1 MKNNSQNSSIK
12 GNFVFISIIIAVKKL
27 NDDLKECIRHC
38 LNLDYPNYEIIV
50 FPDAP
55 FIFNHPKVKVI
66 ATGSISP
73 PKKRDL
79 ALKEANGEILAFID
93 DDAYPDRN
101 WLKNAVG
108 FFQDDNIGSVCGPA
122 VSAPGGTL
130 KQRASGAVYESIL
143 GSGDQLFR
151 FKPLA
156 KRKTNDYPTCN
167 LLVRFSVMRQLGGF
181 NTRFWPGDD
190 TFLCSGITEKLKK
203 KIIYTPTVLVYH
215 KRRPLFLPHLKQM
228 TNYAL
233 HRGYFVKKGH
243 KNSLKISYFLPSFL
257 LLGIAGGAL
266 LSVIIPTLRVIYLS
280 GVITYLFLVLVFSIS
295 KDLEL
300 ILLKFSGIILTHFLY
315 GFFFIKGFF
324 SRKMKEENNEDNHSL
339 PTA

>member
-1 MKNNSQNSSIK
+1 MKNNSQNSSVK
-12 GNFVFISIIIAVKKL
+12 ENFVFISIIIAVEKL
-27 NDDLKECIRHC
+27 NNDLEECLRHC
-38 LNLDYPNYEIIV
+38 LNLDYPNFEILV
-50 FPDAP
+50 FPDTA
-55 FIFNHPKVKVI
+55 FIFDHPKVKVI
-66 ATGSISP
+66 ATGSITP

-79 ALKEANGEILAFID
+79 ALKEAKGEILAFID
-93 DDAYPDRN
+93 DDAYPDKN

-108 FFQDDNIGSVCGPA
+108 FFLDNDVGGVCGPA

-167 LLVRFSVMRQLGGF
+167 LFVRFSVMRQLGGF
-181 NTRFWPGDD
+181 NTNFWPGED

-203 KIIYTPTVLVYH
+203 KIIYEPTVLVYH

-233 HRGYFVKKGH
+233 HRGYFAKKGH

-257 LLGIAGGAL
+257 
-266 LSVIIPTLRVIYLS
+266 
-280 GVITYLFLVLVFSIS
+280 
-295 KDLEL
+295 
-300 ILLKFSGIILTHFLY
+300 
-315 GFFFIKGFF
+315 
-324 SRKMKEENNEDNHSL
+324 
-339 PTA
+339 